1 MDICFDIYVSNCQ
14 NNKPCR
20 FTSSFE
26 LCTLFQ
32 KLVQKAVKKRTLD
45 MKLYY
50 IIPLNYQL
58 TGHPENF
65 KIKLYYFQERLSL
78 LYKIILKLR
87 SPLYFMYVSSD
98 ITSKRTYFLKS
109 IPEVENSLFYF
120 ILFYIIDHSVYD
132 QLLPYLK

>member
-1 MDICFDIYVSNCQ
+1 
-14 NNKPCR
+14 
-20 FTSSFE
+20 
-26 LCTLFQ
+26 
-32 KLVQKAVKKRTLD
+32 

-78 LYKIILKLR
+78 SYKIILKLR

-98 ITSKRTYFLKS
+98 IISKTTYFLKS